1 MKKEINFD
9 HSANS
14 LADAL
19 GVDKHSF
26 ALQLASV
33 MAIYDSSDETK
44 VSKLSELITYCV
56 DYKIILLIA
65 TTQLASL
72 IHEYNNSG
80 NIDELLNNISK
91 N

>member
-1 MKKEINFD
+1 MKKEIDFD
-9 HSANS
+9 HKANS

-33 MAIYDSSDETK
+33 MAIYESSDETK

-56 DYKIILLIA
+56 DYKVILLIA
-65 TTQLASL
+65 TTQLVSL
-72 IHEYNNSG
+72 IHAYNNSD
-80 NIDELLNNISK
+80 NIDELLNKIS
-91 N
+91 NN

>member
-9 HSANS
+9 HNANS

-19 GVDKHSF
+19 GVDRHSF

-33 MAIYDSSDETK
+33 MAIYDETK
-44 VSKLSELITYCV
+44 LSKLSELITYCV
-56 DYKIILLIA
+56 DYKIILMIA

-72 IHEYNNSG
+72 IYEYNNSG
-80 NIDELLNNISK
+80 NIDELINNIS
-91 N
+91 NN